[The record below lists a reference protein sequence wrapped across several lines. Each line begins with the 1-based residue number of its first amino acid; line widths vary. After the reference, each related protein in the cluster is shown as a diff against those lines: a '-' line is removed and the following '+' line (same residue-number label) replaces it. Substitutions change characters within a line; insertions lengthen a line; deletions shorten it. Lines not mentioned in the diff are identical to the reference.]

1 MRAAAVS
8 AGVVTAGVTF
18 AVMVMAAME
27 ITSHIE
33 RSIDESFGDFIDI
46 AFSSSDN
53 FDSGIGERID
63 CSAADTAADQG
74 ADTFDREQAG
84 ECSVAGAAGR
94 ETFFSDDFAIFY
106 FKDGKS
112 RSVSEM
118 LEYLI
123 IFTCNG
129 NFH

>member
-1 MRAAAVS
+1 M
-8 AGVVTAGVTF
+8 
-18 AVMVMAAME
+18 VMVAME

-33 RSIDESFGDFIDI
+33 RSIDESFGDFIDV

-84 ECSVAGAAGR
+84 ECSVSGAAGR
-94 ETFFSDDFAIFY
+94 DAFFSDDFAIFY
-106 FKDGKS
+106 FKDCKS
-112 RSVSEM
+112 RSVSEV
-118 LEYLI
+118 LKNLFV
-123 IFTCNG
+123 FTSNCY
-129 NFH
+129 FHFVFPLYF